1 MRINRDWSHLICRSD
16 PLDIT
21 NSLNIFITVL
31 WALWLRRE
39 LLVKESLAF
48 KSELFPAVLLLE
60 LLLVE
65 GKFSSVIALSNVLL
79 VCELLV
85 CLRTIEL
92 PAFKWKELK
101 VASFRVRKILM

>member
-1 MRINRDWSHLICRSD
+1 M
-16 PLDIT
+16 
-21 NSLNIFITVL
+21 
-31 WALWLRRE
+31 
-39 LLVKESLAF
+39 LV
-48 KSELFPAVLLLE
+48 E

-92 PAFKWKELK
+92 PAFKWNELK